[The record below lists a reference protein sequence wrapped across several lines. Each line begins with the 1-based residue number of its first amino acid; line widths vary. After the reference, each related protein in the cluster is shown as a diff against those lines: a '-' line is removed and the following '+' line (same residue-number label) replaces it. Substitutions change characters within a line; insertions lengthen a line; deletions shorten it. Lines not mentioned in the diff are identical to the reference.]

1 MTPIMNKRMLLTAG
15 IMMIAGA
22 LMAFGGGQSA
32 AVAANYV
39 DLFTKAFKINSQQ
52 ADSIR
57 AIVSAFNKYGDG
69 DARKLAYILALAY
82 HESRLKPIREIR
94 AKEYSEVWYI
104 QNAYWSTGYYGRGFV
119 QITWKGNYAKM
130 SKIVGIDL
138 VQNPDRALEPNVAA
152 KIMVVGMMEG
162 LFTGKRLG
170 NYINTE
176 RADYYNARRTVGA
189 IMVAGDDTAQ
199 RIVNHMAKLANQ

>member
-1 MTPIMNKRMLLTAG
+1 MLLTAG

-22 LMAFGGGQSA
+22 LMAFGGGQSSV
-32 AVAANYV
+32 VAAHYV
-39 DLFTKAFKINSQQ
+39 DLFKKAFNVNDQQ

-57 AIVSAFNKYGDG
+57 AIVAAFNKYGDG

-94 AKEYSEVWYI
+94 AKEYSDVWYI
-104 QNAYWSTGYYGRGFV
+104 QNNYWSTGYFGRGFV

-162 LFTGKRLG
+162 LFTGKRLS

-189 IMVAGDDTAQ
+189 IMVAGEDTAQ
-199 RIVNHMAKLANQ
+199 LIVNHMAKLANQ